1 MRYTE
6 LTYTEKS
13 DAIKDFTGEDE
24 VRSVTIYEEVADLNI
39 SDFIDKFIRPLLS
52 GVGYTEKTIEKYI
65 GE

>member
-6 LTYTEKS
+6 LTFTERS
-13 DAIKDFTGEDE
+13 DVIKDFTGEDE
-24 VRSVTIYEEVADLNI
+24 IRSVTIYEEVADLNI